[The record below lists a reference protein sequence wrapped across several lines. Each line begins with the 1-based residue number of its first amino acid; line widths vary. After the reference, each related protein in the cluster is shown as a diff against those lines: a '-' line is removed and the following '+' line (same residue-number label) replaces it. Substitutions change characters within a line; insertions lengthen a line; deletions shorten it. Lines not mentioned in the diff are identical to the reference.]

1 MSTLQQSINDWS
13 TKNFYY
19 RIINQKGIIVGIV
32 NLKLSELENFAKKS
46 KFEIQQLQRTGPD
59 NFNVYVQT
67 DKTWKIS

>member
-32 NLKLSELENFAKKS
+32 NLKLSELENFAKKKTVGSS
-46 KFEIQQLQRTGPD
+46 KFQSKLEY
-59 NFNVYVQT
+59 FNQKEY
-67 DKTWKIS
+67 KY